1 MTQAEKQLTV
11 ITTNQTKTDDYIGH
25 IFTVACDVRIK
36 VAKGEEI
43 NVHEIID
50 AFVDPQKNNS
60 ELEKAFVE
68 SGLMS
73 KAEFKNAIKRKAK
86 NDKIMAALGYLPT
99 TVAEFVKGFV
109 EKHKLEVMLTGELKR
124 KWNITIEDQII
135 TDEDR
140 EDPEVN
146 KAYLIRSNRAY
157 NTETMKLD
165 LRVIRDTLGLP
176 YSDSQIQDA
185 AYDWY
190 LRGQDERRVG
200 IFDELTYRQGKATGP
215 AGVAAWKQMEEAAFD
230 VSETSPGFAI
240 AVIKKFMWQV
250 KRKGMGLPVTNH
262 IMPVITGPQ
271 GTGKSTLVSAMTRFM
286 ADCVK
291 QATFT
296 DIADNRLIDLWST
309 PILFMDEMSGA
320 KKADMTTVKHAITA
334 TTLTR
339 RPMRSNTDVQVT
351 QASTLIGC
359 SNDSLNEIIRDNT
372 GVRRFAELTFKH
384 NPNREVLNNLD
395 WKMMWH
401 SVDECGEDPSIDHMD
416 VLQKQ
421 QADNRNIDPV
431 EMWARENSQEMRY
444 KTWAKVGVLHQ
455 DFTVWEKEKFPG
467 YNTSVST
474 FGKRMKNLM
483 TQHTDF
489 GWLYQFKSGNAWM
502 KAE

>member
-1 MTQAEKQLTV
+1 MVHTAPQLTV
-11 ITTNQTKTDDYIGH
+11 VTTKREDYINH
-25 IFTVACDVRIK
+25 IFHVASDVRMRF
-36 VAKGEEI
+36 AKSEEV
-43 NVHEIID
+43 NALEIINN
-50 AFVDPQKNNS
+50 FVDPTKNNS
-60 ELEKAFVE
+60 ELEKVFVE
-68 SGLMS
+68 ASLMTKS
-73 KAEFKNAIKRKAK
+73 EFKAALKNKAK
-86 NDKIMAALGYLPT
+86 NDKILETLGYLPT

-109 EKHKLEVMLTGELKR
+109 AKHELKVLLTGELKR
-124 KWNITIEDQII
+124 AWCITIADQVV

-140 EDPEVN
+140 EDPDVN

-190 LRGQDERRVG
+190 LRGQDERRVC
-200 IFDELTYRQGKATGP
+200 IFEDLTYKRGIATGP
-215 AGVAAWKQMEEAAFD
+215 IGAAAWTQMEDAAFD

-271 GTGKSTLVSAMTRFM
+271 GTGKSTLVSAMTQFM

-291 QATFT
+291 QATFS

-320 KKADMTTVKHAITA
+320 KKADMTTVKHVITA

-351 QASTLIGC
+351 QSSTLIGC

-384 NPNREVLNNLD
+384 HPDRDVLNNLD
-395 WKMMWH
+395 WKMMWQ
-401 SVDECGEDPSIDHMD
+401 SVDEFGEDPSIDHMS
-416 VLQKQ
+416 VLHKQ

-431 EMWARENSQEMRY
+431 EMWARENCNEVRY
-444 KTWAKVGVLHQ
+444 KDWAKVSILHE
-455 DFTVWEKEKFPG
+455 DFSQWERVRFPG

-483 TQHTDF
+483 MQHSDL
-489 GWLYQFKSGNAWM
+489 GWVQTSKSGYSWI